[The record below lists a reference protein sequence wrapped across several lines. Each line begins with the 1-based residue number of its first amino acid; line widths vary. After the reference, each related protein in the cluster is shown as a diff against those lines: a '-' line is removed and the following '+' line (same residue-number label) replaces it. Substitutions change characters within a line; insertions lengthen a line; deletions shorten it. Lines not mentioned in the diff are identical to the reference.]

1 MRALIDYRPALRERT
16 GIGEYTHELV
26 RALAGGIAP
35 SDLDISVFSSSWKDR
50 LDIREAGFERVHQ
63 VDRRWPVRTLNAA
76 WHRLEWPSVEV
87 LTGEDF
93 DVVQSMT
100 PLLVPTRR
108 AAQVITIADLSFL
121 TDPSWTR
128 AEVRRDYPAL
138 VHSHARRADAVV
150 VMSRYVAG
158 EVERVLKIDSER
170 ITVVEPGAPAWTP
183 RPAPPAHGYVLFV
196 GTLEPRKNVG
206 VLLDAFERLAMRTR
220 VELVMAGKSTPAAAS
235 WLERT
240 RKPPLAGRVR
250 HLGYIDAAQRRGLY
264 EGASVLVLPS
274 FDEGFGLP
282 VLEAMTLGVP
292 VVVSNRG
299 SLPEVVGD
307 AGAMVE
313 PDDPQVLADAIER
326 VLRDD
331 AYAAA
336 CVSKGRARSR
346 EYRWDRA
353 AERTYAVYQRAVARR
368 CASA

>member
-1 MRALIDYRPALRERT
+1 VRALIDYRPALRERT

-26 RALAGGIAP
+26 RALASGIAP

-50 LDIREAGFERVHQ
+50 LEIREAGFERVGR

-76 WHRLEWPSVEV
+76 WHRLEWPAVEI

-121 TDPSWTR
+121 RDSTWTR
-128 AEVRRDYPAL
+128 AEVRRDYPTL
-138 VHSHARRADAVV
+138 IHSHARRADAIV

-158 EVERVLKIDSER
+158 EVERVLNIDPSR
-170 ITVVEPGAPAWTP
+170 IAVVEPGAPAWTA
-183 RPAPPAHGYVLFV
+183 RPAPPPHGHVLFV

-206 VLLDAFERLAMRTR
+206 VLLDAFEHLVTRTR
-220 VELVMAGKSTPAAAS
+220 VELVLAGKSTPAAER

-250 HLGYIDAAQRRGLY
+250 HLGYVDADQRRGLY

-274 FDEGFGLP
+274 LDEGFGLP

-307 AGAMVE
+307 AGAIV
-313 PDDPQVLADAIER
+313 DANDPQALADAIER
-326 VLRDD
+326 VLRDE
-331 AYAAA
+331 AYASA
-336 CVSKGRARSR
+336 CVSKGLARSR

-353 AERTYAVYQRAVARR
+353 AERTYAVYQQAVARR

>member
-1 MRALIDYRPALRERT
+1 VRALIDYRPGLRERT

-26 RALAGGIAP
+26 RALAGIAP

-50 LDIREAGFERVHQ
+50 LDIRDAGFERVRQ
-63 VDRRWPVRTLNAA
+63 VDRRWPVRMLNAA

-108 AAQVITIADLSFL
+108 AAQVVTIADLSFL

-138 VHSHARRADAVV
+138 IHSHARRADAIV

-158 EVERVLKIDSER
+158 EVQRVLQIDAAR
-170 ITVVEPGAPAWTP
+170 VAVVEPGAPAWTA
-183 RPAPPAHGYVLFV
+183 RPAPPARGYILFI

-206 VLLDAFERLAMRTR
+206 VLLDAFERLLTKTG
-220 VELVMAGKSTPAAAS
+220 VELMMAGKSTPAAQP
-235 WLERT
+235 WLERM

-250 HLGYIDAAQRRGLY
+250 HLGYVDADQRRGLY

-292 VVVSNRG
+292 VVVSTRG

-307 AGAMVE
+307 AGALID
-313 PDDPQVLADAIER
+313 PDNPQALADAIER
-326 VLRDD
+326 VLHDE
-331 AYAAA
+331 AYASA
-336 CVSKGRARSR
+336 CVSKGLARSR

-353 AERTYAVYQRAVARR
+353 AAQTYAVYQQAVARR

>member
-16 GIGEYTHELV
+16 GIGEYTHELT
-26 RALAGGIAP
+26 RALAREIAP

-50 LDIREAGFERVHQ
+50 LDIREPGFERVRQ

-76 WHRLEWPSVEV
+76 WHRLEWPSAEV

-93 DVVQSMT
+93 DVVHSMT

-138 VHSHARRADAVV
+138 IQSHARRADAIV

-158 EVERVLKIDSER
+158 EVARVLKIDPPN
-170 ITVVEPGAPAWTP
+170 IAVVEPGAPPWSPRRATP
-183 RPAPPAHGYVLFV
+183 QHGHVLFV

-206 VLLDAFERLAMRTR
+206 VLLDAFERLVTRTR
-220 VELVMAGKSTPAAAS
+220 VELVMAGKATAAAHA

-250 HLGYIDAAQRRGLY
+250 HLGYVEPDQRRLLY

-274 FDEGFGLP
+274 LDEGFGLP

-307 AGAMVE
+307 AG
-313 PDDPQVLADAIER
+313 PLIDPNDAQAFADAIER
-326 VLRDD
+326 VLGDQ

-336 CVSKGRARSR
+336 CVSKGLVRSGD
-346 EYRWDRA
+346 YRWDRA
-353 AERTYAVYQRAVARR
+353 ARRTYDVYQQAVARR

>member
-1 MRALIDYRPALRERT
+1 VRALIDYRPALRERT

-26 RALAGGIAP
+26 RALTAAIGP

-50 LDIREAGFERVHQ
+50 LNIRDAGFERVRQ

-87 LTGEDF
+87 LTGQDF

-108 AAQVITIADLSFL
+108 AAQVVTIADLSFL

-138 VHSHARRADAVV
+138 IHSHARRADAVV

-158 EVERVLKIDSER
+158 EVERVLNIDAAR
-170 ITVVEPGAPAWTP
+170 IAVVEPGAPAWTA
-183 RPAPPAHGYVLFV
+183 RPGPPARGYVLFV

-206 VLLDAFERLAMRTR
+206 VLLDAFERLVASRQ
-220 VELVMAGKSTPAAAS
+220 VELVVAGKSTADAQP
-235 WLERT
+235 WLERM
-240 RKPPLAGRVR
+240 RKPPLAGKVR
-250 HLGYIDAAQRRGLY
+250 HLGYVEADRRRALY

-282 VLEAMTLGVP
+282 VLEAMTVGVP

-307 AGAMVE
+307 AGPIVDAN
-313 PDDPQVLADAIER
+313 DPRELAGAIER
-326 VLRDD
+326 VLSDN
-331 AYAAA
+331 AYASA
-336 CVSKGRARSR
+336 CVSKGLARSR
-346 EYRWDRA
+346 EYRWNRA
-353 AERTYAVYQRAVARR
+353 AQRTYAVYQQAVARR
-368 CASA
+368 CASV

>member
-1 MRALIDYRPALRERT
+1 VRALIDYRPALRERT

-26 RALAGGIAP
+26 RALAGRIAP
-35 SDLDISVFSSSWKDR
+35 SDLDISVFSSSFKDR
-50 LDIREAGFERVHQ
+50 LELRDAGFERVRR

-87 LTGEDF
+87 LTGLDF

-121 TDPSWTR
+121 SDPSWTR
-128 AEVRRDYPAL
+128 AEVRRDYPSL
-138 VHSHARRADAVV
+138 VHSHARRADAIV

-158 EVERVLKIDSER
+158 EVQRLLQIDANR
-170 ITVVEPGAPAWTP
+170 IAVVEPGAPSWTP
-183 RPAPPAHGYVLFV
+183 RSTAPTHGYVLFV

-206 VLLDAFERLAMRTR
+206 VLLDAFERLLTRTR

-240 RKPPLAGRVR
+240 QKPPLAGRVR
-250 HLGYIDAAQRRGLY
+250 HLGYVDADQRRELY
-264 EGASVLVLPS
+264 AGASVLVLPS

-292 VVVSNRG
+292 VIVSNRG
-299 SLPEVVGD
+299 SLPEVVGN
-307 AGAMVE
+307 AGAIVE
-313 PDDPQVLADAIER
+313 PSEPQALADAIER
-326 VLRDD
+326 VIGDE
-331 AYAAA
+331 AYASA
-336 CVSKGRARSR
+336 CVSKGLTRSR
-346 EYRWDRA
+346 GYRWDRA
-353 AERTYAVYQRAVARR
+353 AELTYAVYQQAVANR